1 MDWLL
6 LGRPNIHCIF
16 FRLIKRVLYTG
27 IGAGVGAAVCY
38 PEEANEALVTVEK
51 EGKNAVE
58 MVQALAN
65 GDVCVPFRERLFPG
79 KLLEIN
85 LPSSASAADMSLVAG
100 RTIAYWWGLF
110 LPLTQLPG
118 AASPV
123 QSSLTYFGSMQH

>member
-6 LGRPNIHCIF
+6 LGRPNIHCIY

-65 GDVCVPFRERLFPG
+65 GGEKEASENLCLGVTFHLRQSFPLYIYFHRIVKCFLSVSSILIAGYLMCILSKPQMCVF
-79 KLLEIN
+79 LLE
-85 LPSSASAADMSLVAG
+85 LSL
-100 RTIAYWWGLF
+100 I
-110 LPLTQLPG
+110 
-118 AASPV
+118 
-123 QSSLTYFGSMQH
+123 HI

>member
-65 GDVCVPFRERLFPG
+65 GGEKEASENLCLGVTFHLRQSFPLYIYFHRIVKCVLSVSSILIAGYLMCILNIPQMCVF
-79 KLLEIN
+79 LLESGFFQE
-85 LPSSASAADMSLVAG
+85 SS
-100 RTIAYWWGLF
+100 
-110 LPLTQLPG
+110 
-118 AASPV
+118 
-123 QSSLTYFGSMQH
+123 